1 MNSLIL
7 FYILGALFLVGL
19 VVLSVKMVKVMD
31 KRQKEINDLID
42 KNKK

>member
-19 VVLSVKMVKVMD
+19 VVLSVKTVKAMD